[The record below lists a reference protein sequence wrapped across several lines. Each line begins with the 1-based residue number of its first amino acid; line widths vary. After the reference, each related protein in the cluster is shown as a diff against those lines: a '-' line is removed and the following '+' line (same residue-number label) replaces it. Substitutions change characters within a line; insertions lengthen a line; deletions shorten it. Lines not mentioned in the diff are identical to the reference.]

1 MNAQSFIIWA
11 VQSSLLLGVACI
23 ACSLFRKSPSV
34 RLIICRSALVGT
46 LALFLVSP
54 WSYNRSQPVVPISVG
69 RIHPEFIEM
78 PIGMS
83 PTQPS
88 ASTAEPLPGE
98 PVQVPSNIEANV
110 PPEPKTV
117 NLAALIVGAWFLG
130 VAALS
135 AWLAL
140 GFVRLRH
147 LRRKT
152 RVETTGPMIE
162 SVKAASEAFNCK
174 TPEVR
179 VGRSIA
185 SPFVAGMM
193 RPTLYMPQ
201 GLMESQSPDCLD
213 TICRH
218 EVAHIA
224 ANDLQWNL
232 VTRMATIL
240 FWPQALIWW
249 TGKLASAAS
258 EEVCD
263 AKVLAS
269 GCSPEEYATTLLD
282 LRQSLRIARP
292 AMSLGIGAVSIR
304 SGFGRRIES
313 IMNYRKGMGSLSRK
327 RAMLAMGTVSIIG
340 LATTLCAVPK
350 HLGQTGS
357 KVFNPFVPV
366 SGKISVKLVTPS
378 AKLGKAFA
386 GIVFE
391 DLHGDSQW
399 VQADIVDGVVY
410 SDLSRYSSNVRA
422 TLVAIV
428 PGSGISFRRIWPVE
442 KPVTELKV
450 QPAVKLAGSV
460 VTPDGN
466 PEANAQVEVRLIRCP
481 GDSKD
486 RMEYLLP
493 NKDLKAVLG
502 TWTNSQGKFEI
513 PNLPKGGAV
522 EFDFVDPKYA
532 SCQDGAAYFNETK
545 LSNSPI
551 TVAPV
556 VHLRRA
562 AVFTGRVTRDGK
574 PVAGIRIGAQGNF
587 ETGGDPGLWGEAITN
602 ANGIY
607 EMKRMYPGHYNVV
620 FDEARMNGEVTAVAH
635 ENVKA
640 EEGKTVTGLDFNL
653 ISGAAIKGK
662 ITDAS
667 GLPLAGAGISVYGP
681 GHPQT
686 SAWVQSATSGRDGT
700 YTLHVPAGKQYI
712 YLSNVGEGKD
722 QQAKTIHVQN
732 GTTTVQDFQI
742 N

>member
-1 MNAQSFIIWA
+1 MVWA
-11 VQSSLLLGVACI
+11 VQSTLLLGVACL
-23 ACSLFRKSPSV
+23 ACSLLRKSASA

-46 LALFLVSP
+46 LALFLVLP
-54 WSYNRSQPVVPISVG
+54 WSYYRSQPVVPISVG
-69 RIHPEFIEM
+69 RIHPEAIEM
-78 PIGMS
+78 PIGSS
-83 PTQPS
+83 PLQS
-88 ASTAEPLPGE
+88 KASPAEPTPGE
-98 PVQVPSNIEANV
+98 PVHVPTTIAANE
-110 PPEPKTV
+110 PSEPKTV
-117 NLAALIVGAWFLG
+117 NLATFIAGAWFFG
-130 VAALS
+130 VIGLS

-140 GFVRLRH
+140 GLGRLRH
-147 LRRKT
+147 LSSKT
-152 RVETTGPMIE
+152 TVEAAGPLLD
-162 SVKAASEAFNCK
+162 SVRAASEAFNCK

-179 VGRSIA
+179 VGKGIT

-193 RPTLYMPQ
+193 RPTLYVPQ
-201 GLMESQSPDCLD
+201 GWAENQSPDCLD
-213 TICRH
+213 AVCRH

-224 ANDLQWNL
+224 AYDLRWNL
-232 VTRMATIL
+232 INRLAAIV
-240 FWPQALIWW
+240 FWPQPLIWLI
-249 TGKLASAAS
+249 GKFSAAAS

-282 LRQSLRIARP
+282 LRQSLRTGRP

-313 IMNYRKGMGSLSRK
+313 IMNYRKGMGLLSRK
-327 RAMLAMGTVSIIG
+327 RAMLAMGAVAIIS
-340 LATTLCAVPK
+340 LATTLCAMPK
-350 HLGQTGS
+350 HSGQTGS
-357 KVFNPFVPV
+357 KIFNPFVPV
-366 SGKISVKLVTPS
+366 SGKISVKLVTPNG
-378 AKLGKAFA
+378 KLGKAFA
-386 GIVFE
+386 GIVFD

-410 SDLSRYSSNVRA
+410 SDLSPYSSNVRA

-428 PGSGISFRRIWPVE
+428 PGFGISFRRIWPVE
-442 KPVTELKV
+442 KPVTELKI
-450 QPAVKLAGSV
+450 QPAVRLAGSV
-460 VTPDGN
+460 VTPDGS
-466 PEANAQVEVRLIRCP
+466 PEANAQVEVRLLRCP

-493 NKDLKAVLG
+493 NRDLKALLG

-545 LSNSPI
+545 LSTSPI
-551 TVAPV
+551 SVAPV

-587 ETGGDPGLWGEAITN
+587 ETGGDPGLWGDAITN

-635 ENVKA
+635 ENVNA
-640 EEGKTVTGLDFNL
+640 EEGKRVTGLDFNL
-653 ISGAAIKGK
+653 VSGAAIKGK

-667 GLPLAGAGISVYGP
+667 GLPLAGAAISVYGP

-700 YTLHVPAGKQYI
+700 YTLHVPAGKQYV

-722 QQAKTIHVQN
+722 QQAKTLHVEN